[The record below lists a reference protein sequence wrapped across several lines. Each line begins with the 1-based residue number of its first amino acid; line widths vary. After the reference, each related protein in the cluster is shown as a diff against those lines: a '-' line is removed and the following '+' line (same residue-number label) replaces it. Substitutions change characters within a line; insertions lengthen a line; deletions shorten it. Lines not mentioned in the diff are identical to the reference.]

1 MLECCICPIYIQ
13 NGLMIDIFLN
23 LSAIVYTACI
33 IFLTLFLGN
42 FAALL
47 LIYGLTRHKSPKR
60 PDVPDDELRSV
71 TVQLPIYNEAHV
83 VDRLIDACA
92 QLDYPAGKLRIQVLD
107 DSNDETT
114 DLVREK
120 IREWQ
125 AKGVDF
131 IELIRRPERKGY
143 KAGALAYG
151 LEHTDTDCIAV
162 FDADFLPTA
171 DFLRQ
176 TMPYFST
183 NDQLALIQTR
193 WAHLNHSFN
202 WLTRVQALSIDG
214 HFAIE
219 QVARNRGR
227 LPMSMNGTGG
237 IWRVNAIRDAGGWS
251 SSTLTEDLDL
261 SYRALM
267 RGWDFLYLVDVGV
280 PGELPP
286 QLQAYKTQQ
295 ARWATGSTE
304 CLIKH
309 AIPLMLSR
317 RFSPAKKFMGLMHLS
332 QYLVQP
338 MILMIFLLTP
348 VLLLGNMFEE
358 IPDLRVV
365 GFFGSIPPLIMA
377 ISQVEL
383 YAGNGLKRM
392 LYFPLQSMVGAGIV
406 LSNSRA
412 VLAAFHKPGVEREFK
427 RTPKFRVIGQSQAWL
442 KSNYTLKIDL
452 LTIGEL
458 VLAAYAFFGFILAL
472 DSALWVAPY
481 LLIYTLSFGVFAL
494 WNVVQN
500 WQLQQQAQRQMQVTE
515 QSS

>member
-1 MLECCICPIYIQ
+1 
-13 NGLMIDIFLN
+13 MIDIFLN
-23 LSAIVYTACI
+23 LSAIIYTACI

-42 FAALL
+42 FGALL
-47 LIYGLTRHKSPKR
+47 LIYGLTRHKSPTL
-60 PDVPDDELRSV
+60 PNVSDDQLLSV

-92 QLDYPAGKLRIQVLD
+92 NLDYPSGKLRIQILD
-107 DSNDETT
+107 DSTDETT
-114 DLVREK
+114 DLVRAK
-120 IREWQ
+120 IAEWQ
-125 AKGVDF
+125 QKGIDY

-151 LEHTDTDCIAV
+151 LDHTDTDCIAV
-162 FDADFLPTA
+162 FDADFLPSTE
-171 DFLRQ
+171 FLRQ
-176 TMPYFST
+176 TMPYFSD
-183 NDQLALIQTR
+183 NEQLALIQTR
-193 WAHLNHSFN
+193 WAHLNHGFN

-237 IWRVNAIRDAGGWS
+237 IWRVQAIRDAGGWS

-267 RGWDFLYLVDVGV
+267 RGWDFLYLVDVPV

-309 AIPLMLSR
+309 GIPLMRSP

-338 MILMIFLLTP
+338 MILLIFLLTP
-348 VLLLGNMFEE
+348 VLLMGDMFNE

-365 GFFGSIPPLIMA
+365 GIFGTIPPLIMA

-383 YAGNGLKRM
+383 YSGQGLQRM

-412 VLAAFHKPGVEREFK
+412 VLAAFHRPDIEREFK
-427 RTPKFRVIGQSQAWL
+427 RTPKFRVVGQSQNWL
-442 KSNYTLKIDL
+442 SSNYTLKIDM

-472 DSALWVAPY
+472 DGALWVAPY
-481 LLIYTLSFGVFAL
+481 LLIYTISFLSFAM
-494 WNVVQN
+494 WNITQS
-500 WQLQQQAQRQMQVTE
+500 WRLQQRVRSAT
-515 QSS
+515 

>member
-1 MLECCICPIYIQ
+1 MT
-13 NGLMIDIFLN
+13 DIILD
-23 LSAIVYTACI
+23 LSAIIYTACI

-42 FAALL
+42 FGALL
-47 LIYGLTRHKSPKR
+47 LIYGLTRHKSPTL
-60 PDVPDDELRSV
+60 PEVADEDLLSV

-92 QLDYPAGKLRIQVLD
+92 QLNYPAGKLRIQVLD
-107 DSNDETT
+107 DSTDETT

-125 AKGVDF
+125 AKGVDY
-131 IELIRRPERKGY
+131 IELVRRPERKGY

-151 LEHTDTDCIAV
+151 LNHSDTDCVAV
-162 FDADFLPTA
+162 FDADFLPTP

-176 TMPYFST
+176 TMPFFSA

-193 WAHLNHSFN
+193 WAHLNQGFN

-237 IWRVNAIRDAGGWS
+237 IWRVKAIHDAGGWS

-280 PGELPP
+280 AGELPP
-286 QLQAYKTQQ
+286 QLQAYKMQQ

-309 AIPLMLSR
+309 AVPLIRSR

-338 MILMIFLLTP
+338 MILLIFLLTP
-348 VLLLGNMFEE
+348 VLVLGDMFNE

-365 GFFGSIPPLIMA
+365 GVFGTIPPLIMA

-427 RTPKFRVIGQSQAWL
+427 RTPKFRVIGQSQNWL
-442 KSNYTLKIDL
+442 SSNYTLKIDL

-458 VLAAYAFFGFILAL
+458 VLAGYAFFGFILAL
-472 DSALWVAPY
+472 NTALWVAPY
-481 LLIYTLSFGVFAL
+481 LLIYTISFLTFAL
-494 WNVVQN
+494 WNIAQN
-500 WQLQQQAQRQMQVTE
+500 WQLQQRTRQAQAVAVSTE
-515 QSS
+515 Q